1 MTPALGCSTST
12 NRGAGAPN
20 TSSPTS
26 SVDTRAISNPSH
38 SPTTCSNASDTG
50 SDMAHLHAL
59 YHADGV
65 ARCHGRIP
73 KFPEDPI
80 FDKQEQPVDYKF
92 LEVNPSFEKQSGLH
106 DAAGK
111 RMREFAPDMEAS
123 WFTRYGDVALTG
135 EPVRFIVELKTFDS
149 WFDVY
154 AFRIGGP
161 ESRKVAVICNNI
173 IQRTKVEQALRES
186 AEALA
191 DLDHRKDEFLA
202 MLGHE
207 LRNPLAPLSNAV
219 HILRLQTKEEP
230 LQRQA
235 RQIIERQVSQLKH
248 LVDDLLEISRV
259 STGRLQLRQERIEVS
274 GVVERAVETAQ
285 PLITQ
290 RPHELTV
297 SLPLQPIWLHADAAR
312 MEQVVVNLLT
322 KAAKY
327 TVEGGH
333 ISLTAQREGDE
344 MVMRVRDTGVGIAS
358 EFLPRVF
365 DLFTQAERSLDR
377 SEGGLGIGLCLVKRL
392 VDLHGGT
399 VEAQSV
405 LGHGSEFVVRMP
417 VMQATLPVLPLHV
430 IESALPTAKRCRVL
444 IVDDNVDAAQSLAL
458 LLTAS
463 GREVRMAHDGP
474 TAVDAAV
481 DYRPDLAIMDIGLP
495 GLDGYELERMHQ
507 QSVLQHALLVA
518 ITGYGQEKDRVR
530 SLAAGFDH
538 HLVKPVNFD
547 RVQEILALVS
557 ATVS

>member
-1 MTPALGCSTST
+1 
-12 NRGAGAPN
+12 
-20 TSSPTS
+20 
-26 SVDTRAISNPSH
+26 
-38 SPTTCSNASDTG
+38 
-50 SDMAHLHAL
+50 
-59 YHADGV
+59 
-65 ARCHGRIP
+65 
-73 KFPEDPI
+73 
-80 FDKQEQPVDYKF
+80 
-92 LEVNPSFEKQSGLH
+92 
-106 DAAGK
+106 
-111 RMREFAPDMEAS
+111 MREFAPDMEAS

-344 MVMRVRDTGVGIAS
+344 MVLRVRDTGVGIAS

>member
-1 MTPALGCSTST
+1 
-12 NRGAGAPN
+12 
-20 TSSPTS
+20 
-26 SVDTRAISNPSH
+26 
-38 SPTTCSNASDTG
+38 
-50 SDMAHLHAL
+50 MAHLHAL

-274 GVVERAVETAQ
+274 GVVERAVETD
-285 PLITQ
+285 P
-290 RPHELTV
+290 
-297 SLPLQPIWLHADAAR
+297 AAYNATPTR
-312 MEQVVVNLLT
+312 THGVT
-322 KAAKY
+322 AAA
-327 TVEGGH
+327 THLVTRGCGPDGAGG
-333 ISLTAQREGDE
+333 G
-344 MVMRVRDTGVGIAS
+344 
-358 EFLPRVF
+358 
-365 DLFTQAERSLDR
+365 
-377 SEGGLGIGLCLVKRL
+377 
-392 VDLHGGT
+392 
-399 VEAQSV
+399 
-405 LGHGSEFVVRMP
+405 
-417 VMQATLPVLPLHV
+417 
-430 IESALPTAKRCRVL
+430 ESA
-444 IVDDNVDAAQSLAL
+444 
-458 LLTAS
+458 
-463 GREVRMAHDGP
+463 
-474 TAVDAAV
+474 
-481 DYRPDLAIMDIGLP
+481 
-495 GLDGYELERMHQ
+495 HQ
-507 QSVLQHALLVA
+507 GCQVHRRRWSYL
-518 ITGYGQEKDRVR
+518 
-530 SLAAGFDH
+530 
-538 HLVKPVNFD
+538 FD
-547 RVQEILALVS
+547 R
-557 ATVS
+557 ATRRR

>member
-1 MTPALGCSTST
+1 
-12 NRGAGAPN
+12 
-20 TSSPTS
+20 
-26 SVDTRAISNPSH
+26 
-38 SPTTCSNASDTG
+38 
-50 SDMAHLHAL
+50 
-59 YHADGV
+59 
-65 ARCHGRIP
+65 
-73 KFPEDPI
+73 
-80 FDKQEQPVDYKF
+80 
-92 LEVNPSFEKQSGLH
+92 
-106 DAAGK
+106 
-111 RMREFAPDMEAS
+111 
-123 WFTRYGDVALTG
+123 
-135 EPVRFIVELKTFDS
+135 
-149 WFDVY
+149 
-154 AFRIGGP
+154 
-161 ESRKVAVICNNI
+161 
-173 IQRTKVEQALRES
+173 
-186 AEALA
+186 
-191 DLDHRKDEFLA
+191 
-202 MLGHE
+202 
-207 LRNPLAPLSNAV
+207 
-219 HILRLQTKEEP
+219 
-230 LQRQA
+230 
-235 RQIIERQVSQLKH
+235 
-248 LVDDLLEISRV
+248 
-259 STGRLQLRQERIEVS
+259 
-274 GVVERAVETAQ
+274 
-285 PLITQ
+285 
-290 RPHELTV
+290 
-297 SLPLQPIWLHADAAR
+297 
-312 MEQVVVNLLT
+312 
-322 KAAKY
+322 
-327 TVEGGH
+327 
-333 ISLTAQREGDE
+333 LTAQREGDE
-344 MVMRVRDTGVGIAS
+344 MVLRVRDTGVGIAS